1 MKPIPPDSTV
11 ADFQYPAYEHAHLAD
26 NPHLAEIPVAEG
38 FAPFD
43 KDAPKQSAEEAK
55 PVVQNAVFQDFSK
68 IIEQP
73 QA

>member
-1 MKPIPPDSTV
+1 MKQLPPDTSI
-11 ADFQYPAYEHAHLAD
+11 ANFEYPAYEQAHLTD
-26 NPHLAEIPVAEG
+26 NPHLADIPKAEG

-43 KDAPKQSAEEAK
+43 KDAPKPSAEEAK